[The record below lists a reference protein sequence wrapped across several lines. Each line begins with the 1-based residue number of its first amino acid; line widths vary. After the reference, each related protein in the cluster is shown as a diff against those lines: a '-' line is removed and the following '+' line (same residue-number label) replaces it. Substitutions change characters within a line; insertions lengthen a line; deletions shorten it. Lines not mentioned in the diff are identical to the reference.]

1 MPTDEELQIAKVFRT
16 IFPKNNITKFYIIPP
31 PEIRKIGSVLVG
43 DPTELIVQDTSNL
56 SEGLFIFAEFI
67 PSGTSIVSIVGNT
80 ITMSASASEAF
91 TNRDIIFYSSFE
103 DGLLPLKV
111 GQTIGFV

>member
-1 MPTDEELQIAKVFRT
+1 MPTDKELQIAKVSSA
-16 IFPKNNITKFYIIPP
+16 IFPRANVTKFYIIPP

-43 DPTELIVQDTSNL
+43 DLSELLIQDTSNL
-56 SEGLFIFAEFI
+56 SEGLFIFGEFI
-67 PSGTSIVSIVGNT
+67 PSGTTIESIVGNT
-80 ITMSASASEAF
+80 ITMSAPAYGAF
-91 TNRDIIFYSSFE
+91 TNRDIIFYSSLE